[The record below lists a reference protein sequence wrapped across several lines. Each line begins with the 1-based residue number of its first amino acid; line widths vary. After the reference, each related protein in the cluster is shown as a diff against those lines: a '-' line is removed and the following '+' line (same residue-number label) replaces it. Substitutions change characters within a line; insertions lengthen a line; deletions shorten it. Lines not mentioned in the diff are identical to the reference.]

1 MRAQHSKRYSAT
13 NTAVEGSSAKVQDR
27 SEQHSKQE
35 YGCRAK
41 TSNSTTEGW
50 FPTSVAC
57 SFGIECVTSF
67 AASTIRLNDEREEYR
82 PETVGDVAKP
92 DATTS
97 RQYATRSRRGY
108 DEHSRQNRYRS
119 KR

>member
-13 NTAVEGSSAKVQDR
+13 NTAGEGSSAPVQDR
-27 SEQHSKQE
+27 SAQHSNQE
-35 YGCRAK
+35 DGCRAK
-41 TSNSTTEGW
+41 KADSTAEGW

-67 AASTIRLNDEREEYR
+67 AASTIRLNDEREEDGVGR
-82 PETVGDVAKP
+82 HETVGDVAKT

-97 RQYATRSRRGY
+97 RHYAT
-108 DEHSRQNRYRS
+108 
-119 KR
+119 